1 MDRLVKAD
9 VKEVEIAY
17 ERSQNGS
24 ATFRITNLMHT
35 MSVAISLSITNPSVF
50 SFSQP
55 FSTIPPLSSSSYT
68 VVLSDQPP
76 LSASADAITVK
87 SSMLPTG
94 KAHQDELRR
103 LFSRPGPHVFRDAT
117 IPVYLVGPQ
126 VAEYIIS
133 NHTKIPDVSCFFNR
147 AICGCTGTQITGL
160 LRSAVLSGDL
170 NLVTN
175 LIDHGGDVN
184 CKDSDGRSL
193 ISLAVQAGHIVAVQV
208 LIASGCV
215 IDGSIDKLLH
225 YAAAINRVD
234 LMEVLCA
241 SFEDIDVNSVDS
253 RGRTPI
259 HVAASRG
266 HVEVARFCVSAGGK
280 TEVLDCDGSSSLH
293 LAAEKGHLEITEYLL
308 DCSYCYIKHV
318 VNREGKTP
326 FSIAVDNGHSHLYDL
341 LHIGDALQRA
351 ARLNDVNGVKSCL
364 AEGAKVNSSDQNGWT
379 PLHRA
384 AFKGKL
390 ETAQVLLDHG
400 AQVDA
405 IDDAGYTPLHC
416 AVEAGHMQVALLLI
430 SHGASAEVRSLDG
443 AAPLNI
449 IPSLVKPLC
458 QDETK
463 SETEVSVR

>member
-126 VAEYIIS
+126 FAEYIIS

-160 LRSAVLSGDL
+160 LRSAVLSGDQ

-215 IDGSIDKLLH
+215 IDGSIDKVLH

-253 RGRTPI
+253 CGRTPI

-351 ARLNDVNGVKSCL
+351 AR
-364 AEGAKVNSSDQNGWT
+364 
-379 PLHRA
+379 A
-384 AFKGKL
+384 AFKGKI
-390 ETAQVLLDHG
+390 EAAQVLLDHG

-430 SHGASAEVRSLDG
+430 AHGARAEARSLDG
-443 AAPLNI
+443 AVPLNI

-463 SETEVSVR
+463 SETEVSAR